1 MKKKVVIYFLIIAMF
16 VGVFSFGFISTRD
29 KHTKDDLYTRIDN
42 YVAENMH
49 KGNIPGLS
57 LVVIENNKIT
67 YQKGYGYADISKK
80 TPVTAD
86 TSFEIASCSKG
97 FTGLAVLKL
106 QEEGL
111 LDIEDPLSKYFPG
124 FYATYKGK
132 KYDIKLSQLLHHSSG
147 IPWSAITD
155 IPISNDDNAVI
166 DLAEKEA
173 GIKLIHKPGE
183 QFEYATINYA
193 LLGAVIQKV
202 TGQLYEDYMKE
213 TVFDPL
219 GLKHTTLYPEKA
231 KDTLATGYKNGFFRP
246 VTYEAPI
253 FRANRA
259 AGYVIM
265 DSNDVG
271 KWLMYQM
278 GNLDTP
284 LAPLIEETHKGD
296 RTVAPS
302 LFDQS
307 SYAIGWAE
315 YQSGTGEVSKS
326 GLNPNYSSYMAFRQ
340 EDGMAVGL
348 LANNGTNYTFI
359 CGHGIL
365 DMLRDHKKT
374 SPYEADR
381 KIDNIFSVMVICMA
395 IYIIGMLILCGR
407 IFMGIAKKERHY
419 HKVGKNKGKWIIVC
433 ISFLPFAY
441 GLYLLPYALQQVSW
455 ATAIVWYPFSFHV
468 VLYAGIIAI
477 VATIMAMV
485 LGVLFPKEDN
495 VLDKVP
501 LLAILSVVSGVA
513 NTAIIFVIT
522 TSIGSTI
529 PLYYFVYYFILCLF
543 IYIFGRKVIE
553 THLVRIAYDLI
564 YAKRMELVNKLLVC
578 SYGKYENIDT
588 GRLYAT
594 INNDTEQIGMAANVL
609 VGFATSLITVICCLF
624 YLGTLSL
631 PGTLLTVGVIIVF
644 IGFYSVLNAEA
655 TRYWEIARDTQNVF
669 MNLLD
674 HMLKGFKELALHFNR
689 RKGFSSDIHESCN
702 NYRVTRT
709 KSRIKFS
716 NSIILGE
723 SLLIIVLGFV
733 AFAFPKIFPN
743 LRITTVSKYVIF
755 FLYLIGPIN
764 GLIEVIPDGLQI
776 RSSWKRIEGLSAD
789 IDELTGV
796 KEKGQESV
804 EDRTNFEKL
813 GDELSGTCIESIAYK
828 DISYEYPS
836 FNEENGFSIKPVSVH
851 AKRGQLT
858 FIVGGN
864 GSGKSTLAKMIT
876 GLYKSNTGTVY
887 VNDKEI
893 EQVEIGEYFST
904 VFSDFHLF
912 ERLYEGDYHGKS
924 EEISR
929 YLSLLGLQ
937 EKVSIGEDGRFS
949 TLKLSTG
956 QQKRLALLIC
966 YLEDRP
972 VYLFDE
978 WAADQDPEFR
988 DFFYRTLLVEMK
1000 NKGKIIFVISHD
1012 ERYFSLADQ
1021 IIKMDF
1027 GSSKIE

>member
-1 MKKKVVIYFLIIAMF
+1 MFVVIC
-16 VGVFSFGFISTRD
+16 SFGYINTRD
-29 KHTKDDLYTRIDN
+29 KDSNDDLYTKIDK
-42 YVAENMH
+42 YVAEEMH
-49 KGNIPGLS
+49 AGNIPGMS
-57 LVVIENNKIT
+57 IVIIQNNKIT

-111 LDIEDPLSKYFPG
+111 LNIQDPLSKYFQG

-132 KYDIKLSQLLHHSSG
+132 KYDIKLSQLLHHTSG

-155 IPISNDDNAVI
+155 IPVSNDDNAVI
-166 DLAEKEA
+166 DLAEKEV
-173 GIKLIHKPGE
+173 GIKLTHKPGE

-202 TGQLYEDYMKE
+202 SGQLYEDYMQK

-219 GLKHTTLYPEKA
+219 GLEHTTLYPEKA

-246 VTYEAPI
+246 IVYQAPI

-259 AGYVIM
+259 AGYIIM

-278 GNLDTP
+278 GNLNTP

-326 GLNPNYSSYMAFRQ
+326 GLNPNYSSYMAFRG
-340 EDGMAVGL
+340 EDGLAVGI

-365 DMLRDHKKT
+365 DMLRGHKKT
-374 SPYEADR
+374 SPYETDR
-381 KIDNIFSVMVICMA
+381 KIDNICSVVVICMV
-395 IYIIGMLILCGR
+395 IYIIAMLIFSGR
-407 IFMGIAKKERHY
+407 ILVGIAKKERHY
-419 HKVGKNKGKWIIVC
+419 RKIGKKKGKWVAVC

-441 GLYLLPYALQQVSW
+441 GIYLLPYALQQVSW
-455 ATAIVWYPFSFHV
+455 ETAIVWYPFSFHAM
-468 VLYAGIIAI
+468 LYAGIVSI
-477 VATIMAMV
+477 VATIIAMI
-485 LGVLFPKEDN
+485 LGVLFSKEDD

-501 LLAILSVVSGVA
+501 LLAILSVVSGIS
-513 NTAIIFVIT
+513 NTVIIFVVTI
-522 TSIGSTI
+522 SIGSTI
-529 PLYYFVYYFILCLF
+529 PLYYSVYYFILCLF
-543 IYIFGRKVIE
+543 IYILGRKVIE
-553 THLVRIAYDLI
+553 THLVRIAYNLI
-564 YAKRMELVNKLLVC
+564 YTKRMELIKKLLVC
-578 SYGKYENIDT
+578 SYGKFENIDT

-631 PGTLLTVGVIIVF
+631 SGTLLTVSVIIIF

-655 TRYWEIARDTQNVF
+655 TEYWEIARDTQNIF

-723 SLLIIVLGFV
+723 SLLIIVLGVV
-733 AFAFPKIFPN
+733 AFVFPNIFPN
-743 LRITTVSKYVIF
+743 LKNTTISKFVIF

-776 RSSWKRIEGLSAD
+776 RSSWKRIDKLSAE
-789 IDELTGV
+789 IDELTGKDKNQQKDV
-796 KEKGQESV
+796 PE
-804 EDRTNFEKL
+804 RINLEKL
-813 GDELSGTCIESIAYK
+813 GNDLSGKCVESIAYEG
-828 DISYEYPS
+828 ISYEYS
-836 FNEENGFSIKPVSVH
+836 DFNDEKGFSIKPISIR
-851 AKRGQLT
+851 AKRGEMI

-876 GLYKSNTGTVY
+876 GLYKLKTGNVY
-887 VNDKEI
+887 VDDKKI
-893 EQVEIGEYFST
+893 EQIEIGEYFST

-912 ERLYEGDYHGKS
+912 EHLYEGDYQEKS
-924 EEISR
+924 EKVR
-929 YLSLLGLQ
+929 HYLCLLGL
-937 EKVSIGEDGRFS
+937 EDKVSIGEDGRFS
-949 TLKLSTG
+949 TLNLSTG

-988 DFFYRTLLVEMK
+988 DFFYRTLLTEMK
-1000 NKGKIIFVISHD
+1000 EKGKIIFVISHD
-1012 ERYFSLADQ
+1012 ERYFSLADY
-1021 IIKMDF
+1021 IVKMDF
-1027 GSSKIE
+1027 GSGTIEATDEIE